1 MRHPTKGS
9 AGGEALTPSAALCQT
24 ASRHSPTLAMERKR
38 ILLADDHQIVR
49 AGLKQLIDAEPDLC
63 VAGEAAT
70 SAEALALLREGDW
83 DLVLLDIS
91 LPDRTGVDTL
101 RLIRNHLG
109 DIPVLIVSAFPEEQ
123 YAINL
128 LRAGANG
135 YLKKDS
141 DVDEILRAIRVVLQG
156 RRYLSATA
164 ADLVASRLDQPGAGP
179 AHQDLSEREFQVL
192 CKLASG
198 MSVTQ
203 IADELFISVKT
214 VSTYRSRLLEKLQL
228 GSNAELTYY
237 AVKNGLIQ

>member
-1 MRHPTKGS
+1 MLESDLANPPG
-9 AGGEALTPSAALCQT
+9 LCQT
-24 ASRHSPTLAMERKR
+24 GRSPLPSLRMERKR

-49 AGLKQLIDAEPDLC
+49 AGLKQLIDAEPDLI
-63 VAGEAAT
+63 VGGEAAT
-70 SAEALALLREGDW
+70 SAEALSQLREGTW

-109 DIPVLIVSAFPEEQ
+109 EVPVLIVSAFPEEQ

-135 YLKKDS
+135 YLKKDADS
-141 DVDEILRAIRVVLQG
+141 DEILRAIRVVLQG
-156 RRYLSATA
+156 RRYLSPVV
-164 ADLVASRLDQPGAGP
+164 ADLMADRLDQPGAGP

-214 VSTYRSRLLEKLQL
+214 VSTYRARLLTKLQL
-228 GSNAELTYY
+228 TSNADLTYY